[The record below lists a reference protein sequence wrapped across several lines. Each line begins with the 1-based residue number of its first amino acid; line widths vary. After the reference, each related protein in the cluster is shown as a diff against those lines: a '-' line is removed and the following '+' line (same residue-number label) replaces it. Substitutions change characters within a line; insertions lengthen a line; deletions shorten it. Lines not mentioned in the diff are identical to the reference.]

1 MNAAYAV
8 YEQTPAGLTFH
19 MGPWP
24 WADFTLQKA
33 REHTARYGRPFVA
46 VDEQTMTVLPDEG
59 REAA

>member
-1 MNAAYAV
+1 MSAAYAV

-24 WADFTLQKA
+24 HADFTLQKA
-33 REHTARYGRPFVA
+33 REFSDRYRKPFVA
-46 VDEQTMTVLPDEG
+46 VDEQTMAVLPDEG